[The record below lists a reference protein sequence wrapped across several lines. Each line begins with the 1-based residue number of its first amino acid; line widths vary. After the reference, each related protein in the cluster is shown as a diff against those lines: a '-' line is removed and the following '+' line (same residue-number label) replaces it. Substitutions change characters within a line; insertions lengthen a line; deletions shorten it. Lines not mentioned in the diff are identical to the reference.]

1 MKLKKRTWTLICVL
15 ALNILSI
22 SAFAGFTPVVTS
34 QTEPGGASVIVNKR
48 IVMRLKT
55 SNGNLSP
62 PQRAS
67 LASERLAGLVQ
78 KGLSPMALSYKITGK
93 SAKLMAGDVMIAIAT
108 PAEAK
113 AQGTTPAKLASSW
126 VRNVREALSLPPLS
140 ASPTELLIPLGETRT
155 VNVESLLSEPVT
167 AQVSNGAIVSVD
179 ASKPG
184 SLVVKGLQLGNTDIT
199 LKCAEFSVIIRAS
212 VKKYA
217 AQIPSSANAF
227 VTGINVPT
235 SLVRRAAED
244 AARSAAI
251 LEPGASVRSLSLPK
265 ISASPSP
272 GQRMQIPVEIEASG
286 GDHISIK
293 AITQVQIE
301 NRQIP
306 RANASLIMY
315 SNDPERIFKY
325 QVLYTGRFSQNQEPN
340 RLLYHHQNMM
350 GRRVGFVIEILNP
363 STNPASVHVIEG
375 IAPPMVDTVLVGYKA
390 GNEFLE
396 NYNAMVGR
404 IIEMPQGS
412 RRVIVSQALDHPYTA
427 SGIIEFRQL
436 SGDPLFIR
444 VIAKPENQRQIEDLL
459 DIPLP
464 LDGIDTAKL
473 QLSDHVYP
481 NPIQKIE
488 LSYSAGK
495 PWVFF
500 RLGKDALKNPEKDRW
515 LFGNYGVIYEIKA
528 ILENPLT
535 TSHTAEIAFEATAG
549 IASGIFLVDGK
560 PVRIKSLQAPQ
571 EICLEKIT
579 IPAGRTR
586 TVSIQTMPLSGS
598 AYPATLIIR
607 PAGTTAS
614 ASATKPN

>member
-1 MKLKKRTWTLICVL
+1 
-15 ALNILSI
+15 
-22 SAFAGFTPVVTS
+22 
-34 QTEPGGASVIVNKR
+34 
-48 IVMRLKT
+48 
-55 SNGNLSP
+55 
-62 PQRAS
+62 
-67 LASERLAGLVQ
+67 
-78 KGLSPMALSYKITGK
+78 
-93 SAKLMAGDVMIAIAT
+93 
-108 PAEAK
+108 
-113 AQGTTPAKLASSW
+113 
-126 VRNVREALSLPPLS
+126 
-140 ASPTELLIPLGETRT
+140 
-155 VNVESLLSEPVT
+155 
-167 AQVSNGAIVSVD
+167 
-179 ASKPG
+179 
-184 SLVVKGLQLGNTDIT
+184 
-199 LKCAEFSVIIRAS
+199 
-212 VKKYA
+212 
-217 AQIPSSANAF
+217 
-227 VTGINVPT
+227 
-235 SLVRRAAED
+235 
-244 AARSAAI
+244 
-251 LEPGASVRSLSLPK
+251 
-265 ISASPSP
+265 
-272 GQRMQIPVEIEASG
+272 
-286 GDHISIK
+286 
-293 AITQVQIE
+293 IE

-315 SNDPERIFKY
+315 SNDPERILKY

-350 GRRVGFVIEILNP
+350 GRRVGFVIEILNF
-363 STNPASVHVIEG
+363 SMNPASVHLIEG
-375 IAPPMVDTVLVGYKA
+375 IAPPMIDTVLVGYKA

-396 NYNAMVGR
+396 NYNAMIGR
-404 IIEMPQGS
+404 IIEMPAGS

-436 SGDPLFIR
+436 CGDPLFVR
-444 VIAKPENQRQIEDLL
+444 VIAKPENQRQIEDPL

-481 NPIQKIE
+481 NPIQRME
-488 LSYSAGK
+488 LNYSAGK